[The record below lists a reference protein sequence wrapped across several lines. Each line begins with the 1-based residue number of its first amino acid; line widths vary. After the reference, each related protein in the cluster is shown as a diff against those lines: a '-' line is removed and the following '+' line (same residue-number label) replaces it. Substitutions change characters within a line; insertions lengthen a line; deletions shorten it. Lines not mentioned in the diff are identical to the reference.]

1 MDAFRI
7 PDRIRARIAE
17 LSKIA
22 LEEAEEGQLPLSDD
36 SRRGLFDFLR
46 DLAARGLNMI
56 PSLTLTYE
64 GNIKAK
70 WRRSPDERL
79 ALEFL
84 GRDRLRFMFFRPD
97 PDSPGK
103 TLRTSGEETA
113 SRFFDDRPDAMR
125 FLRAF
130 ASRAPVPPDGRNGK
144 NDFPDRSVS
153 PKTPRTSAAGESGSE
168 TR

>member
-1 MDAFRI
+1 MDGFRI
-7 PDRIRARIAE
+7 PDGIRTRIAE

-36 SRRGLFDFLR
+36 SRRGLFGFLR
-46 DLAARGLNMI
+46 DLAARGLDMT
-56 PSLTLTYE
+56 PGLFLTYR
-64 GNIKAK
+64 GNLKAK

-84 GRDRLRFMFFRPD
+84 GRDRLRFVFFRPD

-103 TLRTSGEETA
+103 VMRTSGEEAA
-113 SRFFDDRPDAMR
+113 SHFLDDSPDAMR

-130 ASRAPVPPDGRNGK
+130 TSQAPVPPDGRNGK

-153 PKTPRTSAAGESGSE
+153 PNAPGTSVAGESGLE
-168 TR
+168 TK

>member
-1 MDAFRI
+1 MDGFRI
-7 PDRIRARIAE
+7 PDRIRTRIAE

-22 LEEAEEGQLPLSDD
+22 LEEAGEGQLPLSDD
-36 SRRGLFDFLR
+36 SRRGLFDFLG
-46 DLAARGLNMI
+46 DLAAWGLDMI
-56 PSLTLTYE
+56 PSLFLTYK
-64 GNIKAK
+64 GNLKAK

-84 GRDRLRFMFFRPD
+84 GRDRVRFMFFRPD

-103 TLRTSGEETA
+103 VVRTSGEEAA
-113 SRFFDDRPDAMR
+113 SRFLDDRPDAMR

-130 ASRAPVPPDGRNGK
+130 ASQAPVPSDSRNGK

-153 PKTPRTSAAGESGSE
+153 PNAPGTSVAGEHSLE
-168 TR
+168 TK

>member
-1 MDAFRI
+1 MDGFRI
-7 PDRIRARIAE
+7 PDGISTRIAE

-22 LEEAEEGQLPLSDD
+22 LEEAEEGQLPLSDN
-36 SRRGLFDFLR
+36 SRRGLFDFLG

-56 PSLTLTYE
+56 PSLFLTYK
-64 GNIKAK
+64 GNLKAK
-70 WRRSPDERL
+70 WCRSPDERL

-84 GRDRLRFMFFRPD
+84 GRDRLGFVFFRPD

-103 TLRTSGEETA
+103 VMRTSGEESVA
-113 SRFFDDRPDAMR
+113 RFLDDRPDAMR

-130 ASRAPVPPDGRNGK
+130 ASQVPVRPDGRNGK

-153 PKTPRTSAAGESGSE
+153 PKAPGTSAAGESGLE
-168 TR
+168 TK